1 MDTVTGQWWESLPV
15 GWYAIPVYHYD
26 YDLDESWPVQLT
38 TFRRT
43 RNGFRI
49 GNTYTLAG
57 MDRVP
62 VEERDVY
69 RGWSLADLRDVADA
83 LVRDADE
90 LRANFGLFTGMCG
103 CCGRR
108 LTDPA
113 SKLRG
118 IGPDC
123 WAAIGGAK

>member
-1 MDTVTGQWWESLPV
+1 VDTVTGQWWESLPV
-15 GWYAIPVYHYD
+15 GWYAIPVEHYD

-49 GNTYTLAG
+49 GTTYTLAG

-62 VEERDVY
+62 AE
-69 RGWSLADLRDVADA
+69 A

-90 LRANFGLFTGMCG
+90 LRANFGRFTGRCG